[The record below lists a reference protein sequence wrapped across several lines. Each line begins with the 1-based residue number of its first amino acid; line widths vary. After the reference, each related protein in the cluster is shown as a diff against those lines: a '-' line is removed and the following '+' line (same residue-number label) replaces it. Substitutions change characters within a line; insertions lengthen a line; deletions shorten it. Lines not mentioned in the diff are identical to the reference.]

1 MKPARTLLSKDL
13 LPIDFARLQLGDRGV
28 SAIITSPRLTR
39 AEAALCKIEAVA
51 RRAAHAVVLHPA
63 HQRLVHAALV
73 NEILKEP
80 PDRIIG
86 ERRDDRGVQ
95 AEATLQPA
103 CDVVFPA
110 AFAHFKGS
118 RRCNPPVSRVE
129 PHHDLA
135 QTDQVPA
142 AIFFWLD
149 RQRHAPTSAARS
161 KLKLLS
167 ATFSSIT
174 QNDSRFSFKQ
184 FKRSPPAPSWES
196 EYGSRQEPP
205 NRRSQQSKMESCSL
219 PSTARHGLRFWQ

>member
-1 MKPARTLLSKDL
+1 MKPACTLLSKNL
-13 LPIDFARLQLGDRGV
+13 IPIDVARLQLGDRGV
-28 SAIITSPRLTR
+28 PAIVTSQRCTH
-39 AEAALCKIEAVA
+39 AESTLREIEAVA

-86 ERRDDRGVQ
+86 ERRYNRGVQ

-103 CDVVFPA
+103 SDIVFPA

-118 RRCNPPVSRVE
+118 RRCNPPVACVE

-142 AIFFWLD
+142 AFFLRLD
-149 RQRHAPTSAARS
+149 RHPHALTSTSLSIGNRPTMMCHDFSAEA
-161 KLKLLS
+161 
-167 ATFSSIT
+167 A
-174 QNDSRFSFKQ
+174 DSRMGFPIDTSCLPPGSQ
-184 FKRSPPAPSWES
+184 SP
-196 EYGSRQEPP
+196 G
-205 NRRSQQSKMESCSL
+205 
-219 PSTARHGLRFWQ
+219 